1 MPYFLTVIA
10 APTTRQ
16 RGSYEVEN
24 SVRAYGSLM
33 TPPRPPLTIV
43 LSSYHDSEDVN
54 AFSTTI
60 YHMAQALKAE
70 IPDLEIVR
78 FPRIFL
84 HWRLVQAILRRLP
97 FIRPANRDY
106 FLKFCAWRFA
116 TRFRNRRVAVINV
129 VDSPLAIFL
138 SKKLPVINVS
148 DATHAL
154 LETSYYGVYDGLSDE
169 DTALQH
175 RADRAAIHS
184 LHACFSSAWAL
195 DSAVRDYGGNPEN
208 LSVIS
213 WGCNLPGLPR
223 DQARLVADDSR
234 CRLLFVGAQWRRKGG
249 DMVLQVAR
257 LLHVRGLPVSVDLAG
272 VRPEDPFPDGVDVTY
287 HGRLD
292 KNDPAQLEQMIELY
306 RRATF
311 FVLPTKQDC
320 TPMVFSEANML
331 GTPAVTSD
339 VGGVSSV
346 VRHGKNGLVLPADAK
361 ASDFAD
367 AIEAL
372 WKDSS
377 RYEAL
382 RRSSRTEY
390 EERLNWKT
398 WAHEI
403 VRLIHNL
410 DEQGKIP

>member
-1 MPYFLTVIA
+1 
-10 APTTRQ
+10 
-16 RGSYEVEN
+16 
-24 SVRAYGSLM
+24 
-33 TPPRPPLTIV
+33 
-43 LSSYHDSEDVN
+43 
-54 AFSTTI
+54 
-60 YHMAQALKAE
+60 
-70 IPDLEIVR
+70 
-78 FPRIFL
+78 
-84 HWRLVQAILRRLP
+84 
-97 FIRPANRDY
+97 
-106 FLKFCAWRFA
+106 
-116 TRFRNRRVAVINV
+116 
-129 VDSPLAIFL
+129 
-138 SKKLPVINVS
+138 VS

-403 VRLIHNL
+403 VRLIHSL

>member
-1 MPYFLTVIA
+1 M
-10 APTTRQ
+10 
-16 RGSYEVEN
+16 S
-24 SVRAYGSLM
+24 
-33 TPPRPPLTIV
+33 PPRPPLTIV
-43 LSSYHDSEDVN
+43 FTSYHDAEDVN

-70 IPDLEIVR
+70 VPDLEIVR

-84 HWRLVQAILRRLP
+84 HWKLVQAILRRLP

-106 FLKFCAWRFA
+106 FLRFCAWRFA
-116 TRFRNRRVAVINV
+116 RRFRNRRVAVINV

-169 DTALQH
+169 DAALAH

-184 LHACFSSAWAL
+184 LHACFSSNWAL
-195 DSAVRDYGGNPEN
+195 GSAVRDYGGIPEN

-213 WGCNLPGLPR
+213 WGCNLPNLPR
-223 DQARLVADDSR
+223 EQARLLANDSR
-234 CRLLFVGAQWRRKGG
+234 CRLLFVGAQWKRKGG
-249 DMVLQVAR
+249 DVVLEVAR
-257 LLHVRGLPVSVDLAG
+257 LLHLRGVPVSVDLAG
-272 VRPEDPFPDGVDVTY
+272 VRPEDTFPAGVDVNY

-292 KNDPAQLEQMIELY
+292 KNDPGQLEQMIELY
-306 RRATF
+306 RSATF

-320 TPMVFSEANML
+320 TPMVFAESNML
-331 GTPAVTSD
+331 GTPAVTCD
-339 VGGVSSV
+339 TGGVSSV
-346 VRHGKNGLVLPADAK
+346 VRHGRNGLVMPSSAVAADY
-361 ASDFAD
+361 AD

-372 WKDSS
+372 WKDPNS
-377 RYEAL
+377 YEAL

-390 EERLNWKT
+390 EERLNWEV
-398 WAHEI
+398 WAREI
-403 VRLIHNL
+403 VQLVHNL
-410 DEQGKIP
+410 DAQGKIH

>member
-1 MPYFLTVIA
+1 M
-10 APTTRQ
+10 
-16 RGSYEVEN
+16 
-24 SVRAYGSLM
+24 
-33 TPPRPPLTIV
+33 
-43 LSSYHDSEDVN
+43 DVN

-70 IPDLEIVR
+70 IPDLQIVR

-84 HWRLVQAILRRLP
+84 HWKPVQAVLRRLR

-116 TRFRNRRVAVINV
+116 RRFRNRRVVVINI

-154 LETSYYGVYDGLSDE
+154 LETSYYGVYDGLSQE
-169 DTALQH
+169 DAALQH
-175 RADRAAIHS
+175 RADRASIHS

-213 WGCNLPGLPR
+213 WGCNLPPLPR
-223 DQARLVADDSR
+223 NEARLVADESR

-249 DMVLQVAR
+249 DIVLEAAR
-257 LLHVRGLPVSVDLAG
+257 LLHERGIPVSVDLAG
-272 VRPEDPFPDGVDVTY
+272 VKPEDAFPEGVDVTY

-292 KNDPAQLEQMIELY
+292 KNDPAQLEKMMALY
-306 RRATF
+306 RQATF

-320 TPMVFSEANML
+320 TPMVFAEANML

-346 VRHGKNGLVLPADAK
+346 VHHGKNGLVLPSEAK
-361 ASDFAD
+361 ASDYAD
-367 AIEAL
+367 AIEAM
-372 WKDSS
+372 WRDRN

-382 RRSSRTEY
+382 RRSSRAEY
-390 EERLNWKT
+390 ENRLNWKT
-398 WAHEI
+398 WAQEL
-403 VRLIHNL
+403 VRLVHKL
-410 DEQGKIP
+410 DAQGKIP

>member
-1 MPYFLTVIA
+1 
-10 APTTRQ
+10 
-16 RGSYEVEN
+16 
-24 SVRAYGSLM
+24 M

-43 LSSYHDSEDVN
+43 FSSYHDAADVN

-60 YHMAQALKAE
+60 YHMAEALKAE

-84 HWRLVQAILRRLP
+84 HWKLVQAILRRLP

-116 TRFRNRRVAVINV
+116 RRFRNRRVAVINV

-138 SKKLPVINVS
+138 SRKLPLINVS

-169 DTALQH
+169 DAALQH

-184 LHACFSSAWAL
+184 LHACFSSSWAL
-195 DSAVRDYGGNPEN
+195 ESAVQDYGGNPEN

-213 WGCNLPGLPR
+213 WGCNLPALPR
-223 DQARLVADDSR
+223 DQARLVADDGR
-234 CRLLFVGAQWRRKGG
+234 CRLLFVGAQWKRKGG
-249 DMVLQVAR
+249 DVVLEVAR
-257 LLHVRGLPVSVDLAG
+257 LLQLRGVPVSVDLAG
-272 VRPEDPFPDGVDVTY
+272 VRPEDSFPAGVDVNY

-320 TPMVFSEANML
+320 TPMVFAEANML
-331 GTPAVTSD
+331 GTPAVTCD
-339 VGGVSSV
+339 TGGVSSV
-346 VRHGKNGLVLPADAK
+346 VRHCRNGLVMPSSAVAADY
-361 ASDFAD
+361 AD

-377 RYEAL
+377 SYEAL

-390 EERLNWKT
+390 EERLNWKV
-398 WAHEI
+398 WAREI
-403 VRLIHNL
+403 VQLVHNL
-410 DEQGKIP
+410 DAQGKIH

>member
-1 MPYFLTVIA
+1 MVA
-10 APTTRQ
+10 QSR
-16 RGSYEVEN
+16 
-24 SVRAYGSLM
+24 
-33 TPPRPPLTIV
+33 PLTIV
-43 LSSYHDSEDVN
+43 FSSSHDAADVN

-78 FPRIFL
+78 FPRVFL
-84 HWRLVQAILRRLP
+84 HWRLVHAVLRRLP

-106 FLKFCAWRFA
+106 FLKFCAWRLA
-116 TRFRNRRVAVINV
+116 RRFKGRRAVVVNV

-154 LETSYYGVYDGLSDE
+154 LETSYYGVYDGLSKE
-169 DTALQH
+169 DAALQH

-184 LHACFSSAWAL
+184 LHACFSSEWAME
-195 DSAVRDYGGNPEN
+195 SAVRDYGGNPEK

-213 WGCNLPGLPR
+213 WGCNLPALPR
-223 DQARLVADDSR
+223 DRARLVADDSR

-249 DMVLQVAR
+249 DVVLQIAR
-257 LLHVRGLPVSVDLAG
+257 LLHERGLPVSVDLAG
-272 VRPEDPFPDGVDVTY
+272 VRPVDSFPEGVDVTY

-292 KNDPAQLEQMIELY
+292 KNDPVQLEQMMELY

-311 FVLPTKQDC
+311 FVLPTQQDC
-320 TPMVFSEANML
+320 TPMVFAEANML
-331 GTPAVTSD
+331 GTPAVTCD
-339 VGGVSSV
+339 TGGVSSV
-346 VRHGKNGLVLPADAK
+346 VRHGRNGLVLPHAAK
-361 ASDFAD
+361 ASDYAD

-372 WKDSS
+372 WRDSS
-377 RYEAL
+377 SYEAL

-390 EERLNWKT
+390 EERLNWET

-403 VRLIHNL
+403 ACLVHNL